1 MKRTVLITGS
11 RIFALCLALL
21 LAVSGCA
28 TNPDVP
34 RAGEEAVRY
43 GRIVQIDPVELEG
56 DHQLGLGAILGAVAG
71 GVLGNQ
77 VGHGSGRN
85 IATVAG
91 AIGGGFAGD
100 AIQNRYV
107 DRRAGQHITVRLGDG
122 VLVAVTQPADFDL
135 RVGDQVRID
144 GAGEHARVI
153 KALVDWILAT
163 K

>member
-43 GRIVQIDPVELEG
+43 GRIVQIDPVELED

-77 VGHGSGRN
+77 VGHGSGRD

-91 AIGGGFAGD
+91 AIGGGFAGN

-107 DRRAGQHITVRLGDG
+107 ERRPGQHVTVRLDNG
-122 VLVAVTQPADFDL
+122 VLVAVTQPADPDL
-135 RVGDQVRID
+135 RTGDRVLID
-144 GAGEHARVI
+144 GAGERARV
-153 KALVDWILAT
+153 VRN
-163 K
+163 